1 MEGLR
6 SRTWMA
12 LIGIIAAIAFIV
24 PNFVDVSRLSWW
36 PAGKLNYGLDIQGG

>member
-6 SRTWMA
+6 SRTWIA
-12 LIGIIAAIAFIV
+12 FLGLIIAIAFVV

-36 PAGKLNYGLDIQGG
+36 PSAKLNYGLDIQG